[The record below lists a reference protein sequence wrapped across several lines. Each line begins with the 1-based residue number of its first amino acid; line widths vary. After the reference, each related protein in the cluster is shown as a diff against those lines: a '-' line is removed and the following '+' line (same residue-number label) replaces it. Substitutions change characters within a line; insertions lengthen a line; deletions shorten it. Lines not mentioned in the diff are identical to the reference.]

1 VGDSPAQGL
10 IFLRAHGE
18 KNVKIDKNSY
28 VAVSYS
34 LSLES
39 GEKVEQT
46 AEGDPLCFVYGIGR
60 MMPGL
65 EKGLLGLEEGSKAQV
80 TVEPED
86 AYGTR
91 KEELMREFPR
101 TIFPEDFQFKE
112 GDRLQAMS
120 QQGPMVFQVKRVTDD
135 KVLCDFNHPL
145 AGERL
150 IFDLQVQEVRPSTPD
165 DIAAMDTCG
174 SSSCNCNDDDDC
186 SSCH

>member
-1 VGDSPAQGL
+1 
-10 IFLRAHGE
+10 LRAHGE
-18 KNVKIDKNSY
+18 KNVKIDKNAY

-34 LSLES
+34 LSLGS

-65 EKGLLGLEEGSKAQV
+65 EKGLLGLEQGSKAQI

-86 AYGTR
+86 AYGIP
-91 KEELMREFPR
+91 KDELIREFPR
-101 TIFPEDFQFKE
+101 DIFPEDFEFNE

-120 QQGPMVFQVKRVTDD
+120 QAGPMVFRVKRVTED

-165 DIAAMDTCG
+165 DIAAMDSCGCG
-174 SSSCNCNDDDDC
+174 SSSCNCDDDC

>member
-1 VGDSPAQGL
+1 M
-10 IFLRAHGE
+10 
-18 KNVKIDKNSY
+18 KIDKGAY

-34 LSLES
+34 LCLES
-39 GEKVEQT
+39 GEKVEET

-65 EKGLLGLEEGSKAQV
+65 EKGLLGLEEGNTARF

-86 AYGTR
+86 AYGVPR
-91 KEELMREFPR
+91 DELVREFPR
-101 TIFPEDFQFKE
+101 KVFPDDVQLNE

-120 QQGPMVFQVKRVTDD
+120 QQGPMVFEVKRVTDD

-150 IFDLQVQEVRPSTPD
+150 VFDLEVREVRPSTPE
-165 DIAAMDTCG
+165 DIEAMDRCG
-174 SSSCNCNDDDDC
+174 HGASCDCDDEEDDC
-186 SSCH
+186 GGCC

>member
-1 VGDSPAQGL
+1 MFPRWSLFFCAL
-10 IFLRAHGE
+10 TRERI
-18 KNVKIDKNSY
+18 VKIDKGAY

-34 LSLES
+34 LSLEN
-39 GEKVEQT
+39 GEKIEQT
-46 AEGDPLCFVYGIGR
+46 AKGDPLGFVFGIGR

-65 EKGLLGLEEGSKAQV
+65 EKGLLGMEVGNQATV

-86 AYGTR
+86 AYGVPR
-91 KEELMREFPR
+91 DELIREFPR
-101 TIFPEDFQFKE
+101 KMFPEEVQIHE

-120 QQGPMVFQVKRVTDD
+120 EHGPMAFEVKRVTDE

-150 IFDLQVQEVRPSTPD
+150 VFDLQVQEVRPSTQE
-165 DIAAMDTCG
+165 DIEAMDRCG
-174 SSSCNCNDDDDC
+174 SSSCSCDDDDDC